1 MFVHFDTP
9 KSVNVTVFK
18 NTVIIVVDG
27 LYIRPSNNISNETFD
42 TFIGEFTHHGVYC
55 IEYDDKNVLYLK
67 DEYNRVLYDSKM
79 FEDGKK
85 TSSVSKIKINPFYNN
100 QNIKQ

>member
-9 KSVNVTVFK
+9 KTIDVTVFK

-27 LYIRPSNNISNETFD
+27 LYIRPSNNISNLERFE
-42 TFIGEFTHHGVYC
+42 TFIGEFTHHKVCC

-67 DEYNRVLYDSKM
+67 DEHNRVLYDSKM

-85 TSSVSKIKINPFYNN
+85 TSSVSKIKRNPFYNN
-100 QNIKQ
+100 QK